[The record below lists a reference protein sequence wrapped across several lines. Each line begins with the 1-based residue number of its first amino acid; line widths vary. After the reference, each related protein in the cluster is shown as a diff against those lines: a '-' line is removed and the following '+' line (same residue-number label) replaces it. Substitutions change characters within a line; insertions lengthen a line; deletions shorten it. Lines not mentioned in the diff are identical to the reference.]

1 MAHGFKPRADDRH
14 VRRARRRVT
23 KRIADVAGHCVDGG
37 GLKGGVVTMPGPA
50 ESGGGGARVQ
60 GTSPFVGRSAE
71 RAELIGL
78 LGRARDGQSG
88 ALVVRGDAGI
98 GKTRLLESVAS
109 SVEDFEILR
118 LVGIESEMRLGF
130 AALHQLLAPFFDGV
144 DALPRPQA
152 RALRAAF
159 GISDDVAPDQY
170 LVGLAALTLVTA
182 VAASRRPSLIV
193 VDDAQ
198 WLDQE
203 SADAL
208 GFLGRRLR
216 ADRVCLF
223 VSLRD
228 PMDLHRAFDG
238 LPSMTLG
245 PLSEAESVA
254 LLESTVPELMA
265 DSVRA
270 RLLADA
276 GGNPLALAEFG
287 RGLTLDQ
294 LTGAAL
300 LPQMLAVDR
309 SLEAHFGRQVAAL
322 PVPSQTLLLVAAA
335 EPTGDADLVWR
346 VGRDLNFDDSAT
358 AAAQAAGLLAL
369 GPNLAFRHPLI
380 RSAVYQG
387 ASPAQRRRVHA
398 LLAAASDAE
407 RQLDQR
413 AWHRAAAAQFPDEDV
428 AAELERAAQRAAG
441 RGSSAA
447 SAALLARSADLTPDV
462 ERRAIR
468 FLSAAAADMDTGSVL
483 RARANLERALPD
495 LRDPILVAR
504 AGQLEGMIEFLAS
517 DGASG
522 ESVSRIVDAARALAP
537 LDVRLAR
544 DVMLDTIVMARILGE
559 SSPVSLVEVAQ
570 VARSFELPAGMEPT
584 TADLVLDASAELYAE
599 GLRSATPLLRS
610 ALAAVTTDPQFLH
623 SPRHLSRSC
632 LLALALSDSEALLSL
647 GTACATACRELG
659 DLRVLME
666 ALYYLTLRELSVG
679 SLNAA
684 DDLLIEQR
692 ELQAVLQRVCTPC
705 DALELIVAA
714 WHGQEPDARAAAADL
729 AARSQQ
735 LGVVRLHIAY
745 ALMLLELGLGNYHA
759 AAALDRHE
767 WLEDVSPLAVLRAAD
782 AVEAHVR
789 SGNHPHAV
797 VATRYIRERASV
809 TESYLDLGLVSR
821 CQALLADNADPEE
834 YFRDSI
840 AKLETYGA
848 RLHAARSQLL
858 FGQWLRR
865 QKRRRDAR
873 EQLELARGM
882 FDAMGATAF
891 AERARVEL
899 LATGAQARK
908 RVDSTRNDLT
918 PQESQIARMAAGGAT
933 NGEIAARL
941 FISANTVD
949 YHLRKVY
956 RKLDIK
962 SRHEIASVVSTV

>member
-1 MAHGFKPRADDRH
+1 
-14 VRRARRRVT
+14 
-23 KRIADVAGHCVDGG
+23 
-37 GLKGGVVTMPGPA
+37 
-50 ESGGGGARVQ
+50 
-60 GTSPFVGRSAE
+60 
-71 RAELIGL
+71 
-78 LGRARDGQSG
+78 
-88 ALVVRGDAGI
+88 
-98 GKTRLLESVAS
+98 
-109 SVEDFEILR
+109 
-118 LVGIESEMRLGF
+118 
-130 AALHQLLAPFFDGV
+130 
-144 DALPRPQA
+144 
-152 RALRAAF
+152 
-159 GISDDVAPDQY
+159 
-170 LVGLAALTLVTA
+170 
-182 VAASRRPSLIV
+182 
-193 VDDAQ
+193 
-198 WLDQE
+198 
-203 SADAL
+203 
-208 GFLGRRLR
+208 
-216 ADRVCLF
+216 
-223 VSLRD
+223 
-228 PMDLHRAFDG
+228 
-238 LPSMTLG
+238 
-245 PLSEAESVA
+245 
-254 LLESTVPELMA
+254 
-265 DSVRA
+265 
-270 RLLADA
+270 
-276 GGNPLALAEFG
+276 
-287 RGLTLDQ
+287 
-294 LTGAAL
+294 
-300 LPQMLAVDR
+300 
-309 SLEAHFGRQVAAL
+309 
-322 PVPSQTLLLVAAA
+322 
-335 EPTGDADLVWR
+335 
-346 VGRDLNFDDSAT
+346 
-358 AAAQAAGLLAL
+358 
-369 GPNLAFRHPLI
+369 
-380 RSAVYQG
+380 
-387 ASPAQRRRVHA
+387 
-398 LLAAASDAE
+398 
-407 RQLDQR
+407 
-413 AWHRAAAAQFPDEDV
+413 
-428 AAELERAAQRAAG
+428 
-441 RGSSAA
+441 
-447 SAALLARSADLTPDV
+447 
-462 ERRAIR
+462 
-468 FLSAAAADMDTGSVL
+468 
-483 RARANLERALPD
+483 
-495 LRDPILVAR
+495 
-504 AGQLEGMIEFLAS
+504 
-517 DGASG
+517 
-522 ESVSRIVDAARALAP
+522 
-537 LDVRLAR
+537 
-544 DVMLDTIVMARILGE
+544 
-559 SSPVSLVEVAQ
+559 
-570 VARSFELPAGMEPT
+570 MEPT

-729 AARSQQ
+729 
-735 LGVVRLHIAY
+735 